1 MRLYIVVD
9 TEDRPKVHIPWNYHL
24 SVQSAVYDAL
34 NEHAPTVATE
44 LHQLE
49 HDPPFSFS
57 EFIPTAPYNVGDDGL
72 AITQGLFAFTSDR
85 SEILDAI
92 ASYAIAG
99 NLTLGHSTLPV
110 IGTDIEP
117 VHGVERATYRTV
129 SPVCTSQY
137 IDDRREYLRPDDG
150 MWYARLRDSVR
161 DRLDG
166 EWGFPDDFE
175 FSVDEIHWTK
185 PKSLRINESA
195 WAKCARFE
203 ADIRADP
210 VTSEFIQT
218 HGLGE
223 RTGMGFGSIVPTDH
237 LPQGA
242 R

>member
-34 NEHAPTVATE
+34 NEHAPAMATE

-99 NLTLGHSTLPV
+99 NLTLGQLYPPGDWNRH
-110 IGTDIEP
+110 
-117 VHGVERATYRTV
+117 RTG
-129 SPVCTSQY
+129 SWRRTS
-137 IDDRREYLRPDDG
+137 DL
-150 MWYARLRDSVR
+150 S
-161 DRLDG
+161 DG
-166 EWGFPDDFE
+166 EPG
-175 FSVDEIHWTK
+175 
-185 PKSLRINESA
+185 LYQ
-195 WAKCARFE
+195 
-203 ADIRADP
+203 P
-210 VTSEFIQT
+210 VY
-218 HGLGE
+218 
-223 RTGMGFGSIVPTDH
+223 
-237 LPQGA
+237 
-242 R
+242 